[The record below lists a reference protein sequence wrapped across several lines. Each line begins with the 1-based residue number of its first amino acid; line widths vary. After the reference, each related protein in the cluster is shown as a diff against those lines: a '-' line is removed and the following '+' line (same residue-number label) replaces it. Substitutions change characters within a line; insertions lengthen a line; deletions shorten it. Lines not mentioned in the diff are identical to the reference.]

1 MTDINLEDIN
11 KSSNLSL
18 FAVDDLQVKTFFMEN
33 SLSRVSI
40 TLPTKLSF
48 IVPVIQIEGS
58 TNSDNDIDDLALYL
72 RTEKDNKVSEFV
84 RVDSLISTNTTNLNQ
99 EIVNRISQGTTLD
112 LKIDNEINRA
122 TIKENQL
129 ENELDTEVLNRKQA
143 ITTEQNARQTAID
156 NLNTQLTNAINNE
169 TFERNLE
176 VNRIDGRIDHLL
188 DGTDIDTDQL
198 KEIIDAYSL
207 ADTNILSQIATL
219 QQRLTTI
226 ENRYNTTCLLYTSP
240 SPRD

>member
-1 MTDINLEDIN
+1 MTDVNIEDIN

-40 TLPTKLSF
+40 TLPIKLSF
-48 IVPVIQIEGS
+48 IVPIIQIEGS
-58 TNSDNDIDDLALYL
+58 TNPDHDIDDLALYL

-129 ENELDTEVLNRKQA
+129 ESELDTEVLNRKEA
-143 ITTEQNARQTAID
+143 ITTEQNTRQTAID

-176 VNRIDGRIDHLL
+176 VNR
-188 DGTDIDTDQL
+188 
-198 KEIIDAYSL
+198 IDAYSL

-226 ENRYNTTCLLYTSP
+226 ENRYNTTFP
-240 SPRD
+240 SST

>member
-1 MTDINLEDIN
+1 MTDVNIEDIN

-40 TLPTKLSF
+40 TLPIKLSF
-48 IVPVIQIEGS
+48 IVPIIQIEGS
-58 TNSDNDIDDLALYL
+58 TNPDHDIDDLALYL

-129 ENELDTEVLNRKQA
+129 ESELDTEVLNRKEA
-143 ITTEQNARQTAID
+143 ITTEQNTRQTAID

-176 VNRIDGRIDHLL
+176 VNRIDGRINHLL

-226 ENRYNTTCLLYTSP
+226 ENRYNTTFPNST
-240 SPRD
+240 

>member
-1 MTDINLEDIN
+1 MTDINIEDIN

-18 FAVDDLQVKTFFMEN
+18 YAVDDLSVKTFFMEN

-48 IVPVIQIEGS
+48 IVPIIKIEGS
-58 TNSDNDIDDLALYL
+58 TNPDNDIDDLALYL
-72 RTEKDNKVSEFV
+72 RTEKDNKVSEFI
-84 RVDSLISTNTTNLNQ
+84 RVDSLISVNTSNLNQ

-122 TIKENQL
+122 TIKENEL
-129 ENELDTEVLNRKQA
+129 ESELDQEVLNRKEA
-143 ITTEQNARQTAID
+143 ITIEQNTRQTAID

-169 TFERNLE
+169 TFERNIE
-176 VNRIDGRIDHLL
+176 INRIDGRINHLL

-198 KEIIDAYSL
+198 KEIIDAYSI

-226 ENRYNTTCLLYTSP
+226 ENRFNITFP
-240 SPRD
+240 SSDPTDV

>member
-1 MTDINLEDIN
+1 MTDLNLEDIN

-48 IVPVIQIEGS
+48 IVPIIQIEGS
-58 TNSDNDIDDLALYL
+58 TNPDNDIDDLALYL

-129 ENELDTEVLNRKQA
+129 ESELDTEVLNRKEA
-143 ITTEQNARQTAID
+143 ITTEQNTRQTAID

-176 VNRIDGRIDHLL
+176 INRIDGRINHLL

-198 KEIIDAYSL
+198 REIIDAYSL
-207 ADTNILSQIATL
+207 ADTNILSQIASL
-219 QQRLTTI
+219 QERLTTI
-226 ENRYNTTCLLYTSP
+226 ENRYNTTFPNST
-240 SPRD
+240 

>member
-48 IVPVIQIEGS
+48 IVPIIQIEGS
-58 TNSDNDIDDLALYL
+58 TNPDNDIDDLALYL

-129 ENELDTEVLNRKQA
+129 ESELDTEVLNRKEA
-143 ITTEQNARQTAID
+143 ITTEQNTRQTAID
-156 NLNTQLTNAINNE
+156 NLNTQLTTAINNE

-176 VNRIDGRIDHLL
+176 VNRIDGRINHLL

-226 ENRYNTTCLLYTSP
+226 ENRYNTTFPNST
-240 SPRD
+240 

>member
-1 MTDINLEDIN
+1 MTDVNIEDIN

-40 TLPTKLSF
+40 TLPIKLSF
-48 IVPVIQIEGS
+48 IVPIIQIEGS
-58 TNSDNDIDDLALYL
+58 TNPDNDIDDLALYL

-129 ENELDTEVLNRKQA
+129 ESELDTEVLNRKEA
-143 ITTEQNARQTAID
+143 ITTEQNTRQTAID

-176 VNRIDGRIDHLL
+176 VNRIDGRINHLL

-226 ENRYNTTCLLYTSP
+226 ENRYNTTFPNST
-240 SPRD
+240 

>member
-48 IVPVIQIEGS
+48 IVPIIQIEGS
-58 TNSDNDIDDLALYL
+58 TNPDNDIDDLALYL

-84 RVDSLISTNTTNLNQ
+84 RVDSLISTNTANLNQ

-129 ENELDTEVLNRKQA
+129 ESELDTEVLNRKDA
-143 ITTEQNARQTAID
+143 ITTEQNTRQSAID

-176 VNRIDGRIDHLL
+176 INRIDGRINHLL

-207 ADTNILSQIATL
+207 ADTNILSQIASL
-219 QQRLTTI
+219 QERLTTI
-226 ENRYNTTCLLYTSP
+226 ENRYNTTFP
-240 SPRD
+240 SST

>member
-1 MTDINLEDIN
+1 MTDVNIEDIN

-40 TLPTKLSF
+40 TLPIKLSF
-48 IVPVIQIEGS
+48 IVPIIQIEGS
-58 TNSDNDIDDLALYL
+58 TNPDHDIDDLALYL

-129 ENELDTEVLNRKQA
+129 ESELDTEVLNRKEA
-143 ITTEQNARQTAID
+143 ITTEQNTRQTAID

-176 VNRIDGRIDHLL
+176 VNRIDGRINHLL

-207 ADTNILSQIATL
+207 ADTNILSQIASL

-226 ENRYNTTCLLYTSP
+226 ENRYNTTFP
-240 SPRD
+240 SST

>member
-129 ENELDTEVLNRKQA
+129 ESELDTEVLNRKEA
-143 ITTEQNARQTAID
+143 ITTEQNTRQTAID

-219 QQRLTTI
+219 QQPLTTI
-226 ENRYNTTCLLYTSP
+226 ENRYNTTFPNST
-240 SPRD
+240 

>member
-1 MTDINLEDIN
+1 MTDLNLEDIN

-40 TLPTKLSF
+40 TLPIKLSF
-48 IVPVIQIEGS
+48 IVPIIQIEGS
-58 TNSDNDIDDLALYL
+58 TNPDHDIDDLALYL

-129 ENELDTEVLNRKQA
+129 ESELDTEVLNRKEA
-143 ITTEQNARQTAID
+143 ITTEQNTRQTAID

-176 VNRIDGRIDHLL
+176 VNRIDGRINHLL

-226 ENRYNTTCLLYTSP
+226 ENRYNTTFPNST
-240 SPRD
+240 

>member
-40 TLPTKLSF
+40 TLPIKLSF
-48 IVPVIQIEGS
+48 IVPIIQIEGS
-58 TNSDNDIDDLALYL
+58 TNPDNDIDDLALYL

-129 ENELDTEVLNRKQA
+129 ESELDTEVLNRKQA
-143 ITTEQNARQTAID
+143 ITTEQNTRQTAID

-207 ADTNILSQIATL
+207 ADTNILSQIASL
-219 QQRLTTI
+219 QERLTTI
-226 ENRYNTTCLLYTSP
+226 ENRYNTTFP
-240 SPRD
+240 SST

>member
-1 MTDINLEDIN
+1 MTDVNIEDIN

-33 SLSRVSI
+33 NLSRVSI

-48 IVPVIQIEGS
+48 SVPIIQIEGS
-58 TNSDNDIDDLALYL
+58 TNPDHDIDDLALYL
-72 RTEKDNKVSEFV
+72 KTEKDNKVSEFV

-129 ENELDTEVLNRKQA
+129 ESELDTEVLNRKEA
-143 ITTEQNARQTAID
+143 ITTEQNTRQTAID

-226 ENRYNTTCLLYTSP
+226 ENRYNTTFP
-240 SPRD
+240 SST

>member
-48 IVPVIQIEGS
+48 IVPIIQIEGS
-58 TNSDNDIDDLALYL
+58 TNPDNDIDDLALYL

-129 ENELDTEVLNRKQA
+129 ESELDTEVLNRKEA
-143 ITTEQNARQTAID
+143 ITTEQNTRQTAID

-176 VNRIDGRIDHLL
+176 VNRIDGRINHLL

-226 ENRYNTTCLLYTSP
+226 ENRYNTTFPNST
-240 SPRD
+240 

>member
-48 IVPVIQIEGS
+48 IVPIIQIEGS
-58 TNSDNDIDDLALYL
+58 TNPDNDIDDLALYL

-129 ENELDTEVLNRKQA
+129 ESELDTEVLNRKEA
-143 ITTEQNARQTAID
+143 ITTEQNTRQTAID

-176 VNRIDGRIDHLL
+176 VNRIDGRINHLL

-226 ENRYNTTCLLYTSP
+226 ENRYNTTFP
-240 SPRD
+240 SST

>member
-1 MTDINLEDIN
+1 
-11 KSSNLSL
+11 
-18 FAVDDLQVKTFFMEN
+18 MEN

-40 TLPTKLSF
+40 TLPIKLSF
-48 IVPVIQIEGS
+48 IVPIIQIEGS
-58 TNSDNDIDDLALYL
+58 TNPDNDIDDLALYL

-129 ENELDTEVLNRKQA
+129 ESELDTEVLNRKEA
-143 ITTEQNARQTAID
+143 ITTEQNTRQTAID

-176 VNRIDGRIDHLL
+176 VNRIDGRINHLL

-226 ENRYNTTCLLYTSP
+226 ENRYNTTFP
-240 SPRD
+240 SST

>member
-48 IVPVIQIEGS
+48 IVPIIQIEGS
-58 TNSDNDIDDLALYL
+58 TNPDNDIDDLALYL

-84 RVDSLISTNTTNLNQ
+84 RVDSLISTNTANLNQ

-129 ENELDTEVLNRKQA
+129 ESELDTEVLNRKDA
-143 ITTEQNARQTAID
+143 ITTEQNTRQTAID

-176 VNRIDGRIDHLL
+176 VNRIDGRINHLL

-198 KEIIDAYSL
+198 REIIDAYSL
-207 ADTNILSQIATL
+207 ADTNILSQIASL
-219 QQRLTTI
+219 QERLTTI
-226 ENRYNTTCLLYTSP
+226 ENRYNTTFP
-240 SPRD
+240 SST

>member
-1 MTDINLEDIN
+1 MTDINIEDIN

-18 FAVDDLQVKTFFMEN
+18 FAVDDLSVKTFFMEN
-33 SLSRVSI
+33 TLSRVSI

-48 IVPVIQIEGS
+48 IVPIIKIEGS
-58 TNSDNDIDDLALYL
+58 TNPDNDIDDLALYL
-72 RTEKDNKVSEFV
+72 RTEKDNKVSEFI
-84 RVDSLISTNTTNLNQ
+84 RVDSLISVNTSNLNQ

-122 TIKENQL
+122 TIKENEL
-129 ENELDTEVLNRKQA
+129 ESELDQEVLNRKEA
-143 ITTEQNARQTAID
+143 ITIEQNTRQTAID

-169 TFERNLE
+169 TFERNIE
-176 VNRIDGRIDHLL
+176 INRIDGRINHLL

-198 KEIIDAYSL
+198 KEIIDAYSI

-219 QQRLTTI
+219 QQFLI
-226 ENRYNTTCLLYTSP
+226 
-240 SPRD
+240 

>member
-1 MTDINLEDIN
+1 MTDVNIEDIN

-40 TLPTKLSF
+40 TLPIKLSF
-48 IVPVIQIEGS
+48 IVPIIQIEGS
-58 TNSDNDIDDLALYL
+58 TNPDHDIDDLALYL

-129 ENELDTEVLNRKQA
+129 ESELDTEVLNRKEA
-143 ITTEQNARQTAID
+143 ITTEQNTRQTAID

-176 VNRIDGRIDHLL
+176 VNRIDGRINHLL

-226 ENRYNTTCLLYTSP
+226 ENRYNTTFP
-240 SPRD
+240 SST

>member
-1 MTDINLEDIN
+1 MTDINIEDIN

-40 TLPTKLSF
+40 SLPTKLSF
-48 IVPVIQIEGS
+48 IVPIIQIEGS
-58 TNSDNDIDDLALYL
+58 TNPDNDIDDLSLYL

-129 ENELDTEVLNRKQA
+129 ESELDTEVLNRKEA
-143 ITTEQNARQTAID
+143 ITTEQNTRQTAID
-156 NLNTQLTNAINNE
+156 NLNTQLTTAINNE

-176 VNRIDGRIDHLL
+176 VNRIDGRINHLL

-198 KEIIDAYSL
+198 REIIDAYSL
-207 ADTNILSQIATL
+207 ADTNILSQIASL
-219 QQRLTTI
+219 QERLTTI
-226 ENRYNTTCLLYTSP
+226 ENRYNTTFP
-240 SPRD
+240 SST

>member
-84 RVDSLISTNTTNLNQ
+84 
-99 EIVNRISQGTTLD
+99 G
-112 LKIDNEINRA
+112 
-122 TIKENQL
+122 
-129 ENELDTEVLNRKQA
+129 
-143 ITTEQNARQTAID
+143 
-156 NLNTQLTNAINNE
+156 
-169 TFERNLE
+169 
-176 VNRIDGRIDHLL
+176 
-188 DGTDIDTDQL
+188 
-198 KEIIDAYSL
+198 
-207 ADTNILSQIATL
+207 
-219 QQRLTTI
+219 
-226 ENRYNTTCLLYTSP
+226 
-240 SPRD
+240 

>member
-1 MTDINLEDIN
+1 MTDLNLEDIN

-40 TLPTKLSF
+40 TLPIKLSF
-48 IVPVIQIEGS
+48 IVPIIQIEGS
-58 TNSDNDIDDLALYL
+58 TNPDNDIDDLALYL

-129 ENELDTEVLNRKQA
+129 ESELDTEVLNRKEA
-143 ITTEQNARQTAID
+143 ITTEQNTRQTAID

-176 VNRIDGRIDHLL
+176 VNRIDGRINHLL

-226 ENRYNTTCLLYTSP
+226 ENRYNTTFP
-240 SPRD
+240 SST

>member
-18 FAVDDLQVKTFFMEN
+18 FAEDDLQVKTFFMEN

-48 IVPVIQIEGS
+48 IVPIIQIEGS
-58 TNSDNDIDDLALYL
+58 TNPDNDIDDLALYL
-72 RTEKDNKVSEFV
+72 RTEKDNKVNEFL

-129 ENELDTEVLNRKQA
+129 ESELDAEVLNRKEA
-143 ITTEQNARQTAID
+143 ITTEQNTRQTAID

-176 VNRIDGRIDHLL
+176 INRIDGRINHLL

-226 ENRYNTTCLLYTSP
+226 ENRYNTTFP
-240 SPRD
+240 SSDPTDV

>member
-18 FAVDDLQVKTFFMEN
+18 FAVDDLQVKTFFLESN
-33 SLSRVSI
+33 LSRVSI

-48 IVPVIQIEGS
+48 IVPIIQIEGS
-58 TNSDNDIDDLALYL
+58 TNPDNDIDDLALYL

-129 ENELDTEVLNRKQA
+129 ESELDTEVLNRKDA
-143 ITTEQNARQTAID
+143 ITTEQNTRQSAID

-176 VNRIDGRIDHLL
+176 INRIDGRINHLL

-207 ADTNILSQIATL
+207 ADTNILSQIASL
-219 QQRLTTI
+219 QERLTTI
-226 ENRYNTTCLLYTSP
+226 ENRYNTTFP
-240 SPRD
+240 SST

>member
-48 IVPVIQIEGS
+48 IVPIIQIEGS
-58 TNSDNDIDDLALYL
+58 TNPDNDIDDLALYL

-84 RVDSLISTNTTNLNQ
+84 RVDSLISTNTANLNQ

-129 ENELDTEVLNRKQA
+129 ESELDTEVLNRKDA
-143 ITTEQNARQTAID
+143 ITTEQNTRQSAID

-176 VNRIDGRIDHLL
+176 INRIDGRINHLL

-207 ADTNILSQIATL
+207 ADTNILSQIASL
-219 QQRLTTI
+219 QERLTTI
-226 ENRYNTTCLLYTSP
+226 ENRYNTTFP
-240 SPRD
+240 SSN

>member
-1 MTDINLEDIN
+1 MTDINIEDIN

-33 SLSRVSI
+33 NLSRVSI

-48 IVPVIQIEGS
+48 SVPIIQIEGS
-58 TNSDNDIDDLALYL
+58 TNPDHDIDDLALYL
-72 RTEKDNKVSEFV
+72 KTEKDNKVSEFV

-129 ENELDTEVLNRKQA
+129 ESELDTEVLNRKEA
-143 ITTEQNARQTAID
+143 ITTEQNTRQTAID
-156 NLNTQLTNAINNE
+156 NLNTQLTTAINNE

-226 ENRYNTTCLLYTSP
+226 ENRYNTTFP
-240 SPRD
+240 SST